1 MNFKFIQLTHF
12 GLIIDCKFKTNIAFR
27 QMRISKI
34 KIPLLVQKTFKPDHK
49 RGISIKFVVNGN
61 LLIANSHFK
70 I

>member
-1 MNFKFIQLTHF
+1 
-12 GLIIDCKFKTNIAFR
+12 
-27 QMRISKI
+27 MRISKI